1 MDVAL
6 RSACYHCGESVEGG
20 GVRRLVAGEPRAF
33 CCAGCSAAAEWIAD
47 AQLGDYYRLRSARG
61 NRVAA
66 DAPDYAAWDGDSVLA
81 EHARQVDGALE
92 ITVLTQ
98 GMHCAACAWLID
110 QALRREDGVADVVAN
125 AVTGRVQLRWDPVR
139 TTLSRLMLRLDALGY
154 RPWLASGDTREREL
168 RRERRRW
175 LMRVGVA
182 GLGAMQAMMFA
193 EVLYL
198 DTRGEMALATR
209 DFFRWVTFLVA
220 TPVVFYSGWPFLQ
233 GMAREWRGRRLGMDT
248 LVAGSTLLAWA
259 ASVVETLRGGPQVWY
274 DAAVMFVLLL
284 LVARMLEQQARAL
297 ASARVDALGRARPAL
312 ATRERGDGGR
322 EQVALAELREGDVLR
337 VADGEAVPAD
347 GELLGESARFDE
359 SLLTGES
366 TPVHRAAG
374 EPALAGS
381 VCVGADARLRVLRT
395 GSRTRLSELSRLVEQ
410 AQASRPAVAR
420 LADRV
425 AGVFVAGLLLAAVAV
440 YAWWRMHDPA
450 RAFEVALSLLV
461 VSCPCAL
468 SLAVPA
474 ALAAAHGRLA
484 AIGVLVLEPDALDA
498 LARVDRVVFDKT
510 GTLTAPTRS
519 IASMAL
525 CQVEDPKRLLAIAA
539 ALERGSRHPIASA
552 FRGHDTG
559 LPVDGLRSVPNA
571 GIEGS
576 VGGQRW
582 RIGRAAFAGGSG
594 EPGDD
599 GRLWL
604 GDGRQPAASFQL
616 REDLRDDAAAAVGDL
631 HRAGVGVE
639 ICSGDSVAAVAALAA
654 ALDIREHTARQSPEH
669 KLARVRAHQARG
681 EVVAMVGD
689 GINDAP
695 VLAGADVSL
704 ALAEGAAIAQ
714 RAAGIVVTSPSLLR
728 IPEAIAVARKARRIV
743 RQNLGWAVAYN
754 LLALPLAASGAF
766 SPWQAAL
773 GMAGSSLVVTLNA
786 LRLSRRKPA
795 P

>member
-1 MDVAL
+1 MDVAV
-6 RSACYHCGESVEGG
+6 RTACFHCGEDVDAGG
-20 GVRRLVAGEPRAF
+20 SRRSVAGAIRDF
-33 CCAGCSAAAEWIAD
+33 CCTGCAAAAEWIAQAD
-47 AQLGDYYRLRSARG
+47 LGDYYRLRSARG

-66 DAPDYAAWDGDSVLA
+66 DVADYAAWDRDDVLA
-81 EHARQVDGALE
+81 EHARPAGDHLE

-110 QALRREDGVADVVAN
+110 QALRREDGVQDIVAN
-125 AVTGRVQLRWDPVR
+125 AVTGRVQLRWDPAR
-139 TTLSRLMLRLDALGY
+139 TSLSGLMRRLDALGY
-154 RPWLASGDTREREL
+154 RPWLASGDERERAL

-198 DTRGEMALATR
+198 DSHGEMALATR
-209 DFFRWVTFLVA
+209 DFFRWITFLVA

-259 ASVVETLRGGPQVWY
+259 ASLVETLRGGPQVWY

-297 ASARVDALGRARPAL
+297 ASARVDALARARPAL
-312 ATRERGDGGR
+312 ATREAHDGRR

-347 GELLGESARFDE
+347 AEVMDAPAAFDE

-374 EPALAGS
+374 ETALAGS
-381 VCVGADARLRVLRT
+381 LCVGMPARLRVVRT

-410 AQASRPAVAR
+410 AQAARPASAR
-420 LADRV
+420 LADRI
-425 AGVFVAGLLLAAVAV
+425 AGVFVAGLLVAAVAV
-440 YAWWRMHDPA
+440 YAWWRLHDPG
-450 RAFEVALSLLV
+450 RAFEVALALLV

-474 ALAAAHGRLA
+474 VLAAAHGRLA
-484 AIGVLVLEPDALDA
+484 SIGVLVLSPDALET

-510 GTLTAPTRS
+510 GTLTTAGRE
-519 IASMAL
+519 IESMTL
-525 CQVEDPKRLLAIAA
+525 CEVEDPQHLLAVGAA
-539 ALERGSRHPIASA
+539 RERGSRPPTASA
-552 FRGHDTG
+552 FRDHDRG
-559 LPVDGLRSVPNA
+559 LDVAALVSVASA
-571 GIEGS
+571 GIEG
-576 VGGQRW
+576 VVDGRRW
-582 RIGRAAFAGGSG
+582 RIGRAGFAAGG
-594 EPGDD
+594 GDD

-604 GDGRQPAASFQL
+604 GDGRQPSASFLLREQL
-616 REDLRDDAAAAVGDL
+616 RGDARAAIDALRAQ
-631 HRAGVGVE
+631 GVRTE
-639 ICSGDSVAAVAALAA
+639 ICSGDSDLAVAGLAGMLGVDEA
-654 ALDIREHTARQSPEH
+654 SARQSPEA
-669 KLARVRAHQARG
+669 KLAHVRTRQATG

-695 VLAGADVSL
+695 VLAGADVSV
-704 ALAEGAAIAQ
+704 ALAEGAALAQ
-714 RAAGIVVTSPSLLR
+714 RAADVVVTSPSLSR
-728 IPEAIAVARKARRIV
+728 IPEAIAIARRARRLV
-743 RQNLGWAVAYN
+743 RQNFGWAIAYN
-754 LLALPLAASGAF
+754 LLALPLAASGAVT
-766 SPWQAAL
+766 PWQAAL

-786 LRLSRRKPA
+786 LRLTRRTSTP
-795 P
+795 